1 MKVSLLKAVAFTVL
15 QAVYVSAHEAV
26 STKDIQGVAVGAAE
40 YLAAEGSRRK
50 SVRRI
55 VNDPGRRRGDWWY
68 DVRNYDDC
76 MDICEDET
84 SWSQNKC
91 ENKCL
96 DLTGDIARG
105 RNKVRRNSGRRRRRR
120 RNGNDDSY
128 DDDKWEE
135 DDRNRDFDDDGCG
148 PGRAFKR
155 SSSTRSG
162 CKPSASTKRA
172 VKRNRRRRCNG
183 RYCDE
188 SEEEDELTETATTVA
203 STTTKASKE
212 DAREA
217 RKAEREANRGSKST
231 KSPSMEREE
240 DELTETATTVASTTT
255 KASKEDAREARKAE
269 REARKAEREANR
281 GSKSTKSPSAFE
293 SAIA

>member
-15 QAVYVSAHEAV
+15 QAVHGSAHEAV

-40 YLAAEGSRRK
+40 YVVAEGSRRK
-50 SVRRI
+50 NAKRI
-55 VNDPGRRRGDWWY
+55 INDPGRRRGDWWY
-68 DVRNYDDC
+68 DVENYDDC
-76 MDICEDET
+76 MDICKDET

-105 RNKVRRNSGRRRRRR
+105 RNKIRRNSGRRRRRR
-120 RNGNDDSY
+120 NGNDD
-128 DDDKWEE
+128 DDDKWED

-172 VKRNRRRRCNG
+172 VKRNNRRRSSRNRRRRCNG
-183 RYCDE
+183 KYCDDDVT
-188 SEEEDELTETATTVA
+188 EEGGELTETATTVA
-203 STTTKASKE
+203 ATTTKASKE

-231 KSPSMEREE
+231 KSPS
-240 DELTETATTVASTTT
+240 
-255 KASKEDAREARKAE
+255 
-269 REARKAEREANR
+269 
-281 GSKSTKSPSAFE
+281 AFE